1 VDDAR
6 VNALIAPLNDAL
18 TATRVRAERAM
29 NARLQ
34 GGCQVPIAGF
44 AEIDKDILLLR
55 GLVGETD
62 GSNIIRGDIAG
73 PPANAEEMGIA
84 LAEDLL
90 SRGADRI
97 LESLYAGQR
106 A

>member
-1 VDDAR
+1 
-6 VNALIAPLNDAL
+6 
-18 TATRVRAERAM
+18 M

-73 PPANAEEMGIA
+73 PLANAEEMGVA